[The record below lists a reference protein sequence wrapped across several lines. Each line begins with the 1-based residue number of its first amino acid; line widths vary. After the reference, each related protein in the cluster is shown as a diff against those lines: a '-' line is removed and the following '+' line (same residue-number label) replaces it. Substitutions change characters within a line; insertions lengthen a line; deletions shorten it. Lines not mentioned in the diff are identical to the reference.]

1 MRLNHLAVFAV
12 LLTSAAC
19 ASSRMPTEPVVYSQ
33 SEAADSVRIHV
44 GQTIVVEDIRVRFT
58 AVESDSRCATGVVC
72 VWEGDAVANF
82 SVEQNCEC
90 NSVTY
95 QLELHTTLE
104 PKSGS
109 AYGYRVE
116 LLKLAPYPHAS
127 SPIKPDAYYAWIRL
141 TRE

>member
-1 MRLNHLAVFAV
+1 MRLNRLRVIAV

-19 ASSRMPTEPVVYSQ
+19 ASSRMPTDPVVYSRT
-33 SEAADSVRIHV
+33 EAADSVRINV
-44 GQTIVVEDIRVRFT
+44 GQKIVVEGVRVTFT

-82 SVEQNCEC
+82 SVEQDCEC
-90 NSVTY
+90 NSATY
-95 QLELHTTLE
+95 QLQLHTTLE
-104 PKSGS
+104 PKSGT

-127 SPIKPDAYYAWIRL
+127 SPIKPEAYYAWIRL